1 MRTGNPCHLKS
12 FSYLGLHR
20 YSLTFCTD
28 HRRHLFLK
36 PPVVELVL
44 AQITRAARENEFD
57 VIAYCFMPDHL
68 HLLIEGKSDNSDCK
82 RFIARAKQYSAFFYS
97 RTYRSV
103 LWQRYGFEHV
113 LREEETSWVVAR
125 YILENPIRAG
135 MVRRVEDY
143 PFVGSLVYALTD
155 LIADVSERCGSGSG

>member
-1 MRTGNPCHLKS
+1 MRTGNPGHLKT
-12 FSYLGLHR
+12 FSYIGLHR

-28 HRRHLFLK
+28 HRRHLFTR

-44 AQITRAARENEFD
+44 ARISRVAKEHEFD

-68 HLLIEGKSDNSDCK
+68 HLLIEGKSDQSDCK
-82 RFIARAKQYSAFFYS
+82 KFIARAKQYSAFFYS
-97 RTYRSV
+97 RTYHSV

-113 LREEETSWVVAR
+113 LRSEEVSWVVAR

-143 PFVGSLVYALTD
+143 PFAGSLSYPLGELLTH
-155 LIADVSERCGSGSG
+155 VSG